1 MNLYKCKRI
10 SFLYDQ
16 FNYSSS
22 PLPLAGEGSGVRAYY
37 VSRLLFMNR
46 PIKTERA
53 RDFRKKLTESETI
66 LWLEL
71 RNRAFMDLKFRRQY
85 VIDGLFWIFIARS

>member
-1 MNLYKCKRI
+1 
-10 SFLYDQ
+10 
-16 FNYSSS
+16 
-22 PLPLAGEGSGVRAYY
+22 
-37 VSRLLFMNR
+37 MNR